1 MWDYRIRMIA
11 TDGTVSTVAG
21 SGISGY
27 LDGYGINSR
36 FQNVVALA
44 VSSTGD
50 LYVSDGPRI
59 RVINAT
65 RYVSTFVGCRAGFTF
80 STIYS
85 LAFDYDGNLLVGEN
99 YRILSISP
107 TGYAS
112 IIAGTG
118 TSSASVINGLS
129 NNSTFN
135 GVQSMT
141 VARDGSIYVADFGNN
156 MIRKIERITR

>member
-1 MWDYRIRMIA
+1 MIA
-11 TDGTVSTVAG
+11 PDGTVSTVAG
-21 SGISGY
+21 SGNSVTQ
-27 LDGYGINSR
+27 DGYGLDAS

-44 VSSTGD
+44 VSSNGD
-50 LYVSDGPRI
+50 LYVSDGNVI

-65 RYVSTFVGCRAGFTF
+65 RYVSTFVTYYDYFGCQPIF

-85 LAFDYDGNLLVGEN
+85 LAFDHVGNLLVGEN